1 MQSGVVNEN
10 IALCHYLFEVT
21 QAQGISEIPANTL
34 SDNIS
39 GGNADDGRL
48 FGWETWAGNIAK
60 KTVSYLTTP

>member
-39 GGNADDGRL
+39 GVMQTMEGFSDGRH
-48 FGWETWAGNIAK
+48 GQATSQK
-60 KTVSYLTTP
+60 KQYLT